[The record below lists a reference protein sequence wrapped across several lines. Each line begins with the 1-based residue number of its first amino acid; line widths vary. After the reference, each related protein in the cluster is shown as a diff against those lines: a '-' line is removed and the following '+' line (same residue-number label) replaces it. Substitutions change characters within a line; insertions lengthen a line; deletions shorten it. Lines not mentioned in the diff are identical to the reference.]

1 MLTTN
6 NKRFFVIVIFGILL
20 LLVMIS
26 NLPTTY
32 TEINAKAEADFLVT
46 AGMFD
51 EYTNSDT
58 LLNMPSK
65 TISEYKTDSSLYK
78 STSSI
83 ETINS
88 QLQLT
93 AEGDDPIVNIVPKA
107 LFMNIG
113 DHLYVGKEYGFYV
126 NTMAQSA
133 NSPNRRSIVM
143 VFDIITMYDSNMRY
157 SLRVEPLFQYE
168 YAYITYGNTP
178 LLISNGDNYVV
189 EVFYFVTQ
197 SIVVPIPRYIDS
209 ALIYYEVEEFYLKD
223 ISFATQILNEQG
235 KNYYDDGYTATT
247 DRGAFFTE
255 VEYTYDGYARTPIN
269 TSLEQDLL
277 FTVDTLSLL
286 LGAVSLSASDPIT
299 GEVCSLLSLALAAG
313 SWAHNFATSN
323 YLIFEESQLSNSN
336 ISSGQVYVNEFPTTL
351 EGQLNATACLIKATG
366 ICVNTNGKDTI
377 LYGTGKNATA
387 KFTISNSGDDYF
399 RIYREIG
406 VQVVD
411 SNGNQKNICNSQY
424 YDTYGTPDIF
434 SLELESEENIYLLS
448 NGSNT
453 ISFMANYLS
462 DYIISVNVS
471 DSVLLKVNN
480 EPVNGESNVFNM
492 RLNANSLNQIEVY
505 GNVDATSGVISI
517 TPSTALTNISIPAT
531 CTYLLA
537 YDVDNIF
544 CKNITISNTSAEI
557 TGIKTFNGSIFEE
570 YVFNSIYTYPASSI
584 STPLTSGMKYFLI
597 SNTSSQEISTNVV
610 LTDVEVLTTGN
621 NTNQTIVGINYT
633 FKKFITPISGQ
644 YSITFDFSDVMVSA
658 CLYDGSFVQ
667 VNTNSSNAT
676 MFTPIINGVY
686 WLGFKY
692 MSSNTNNPIQGNI
705 IVSLANN
712 SYTWKIDGVPVTN
725 GKASLEVGGIYDIEC
740 WVNNCERLGTKV
752 LEQIANLQITNN
764 ILTIDFDVEIK
775 VDKATIMPIGL
786 IDTSEYI
793 PNIKITTLPSTKIS
807 ITGSVNNQTALGFN
821 WQVKPGYNITEF
833 KYAINGVGKPS
844 AIVSSTTGT
853 ISVWDKANSEAEV
866 QLSISIT
873 QVKVGDGNFV
883 AYHGDSTKAIVINS
897 CYAAGT
903 GTSSDPFL
911 ISCIRHFNNINKTS
925 KQGTAYHYK
934 QTINLDFG
942 NTATPRGVAFYGTYT
957 PNGKSIKNIVV
968 SDNSSLV
975 GGLFS
980 ENYGY
985 IYSFSAVSVTI
996 DATHSGVIV
1005 GGLAGKN
1012 YGTLNGALITTVNIT
1027 SRGRTG
1033 AVGGIVGINE
1043 SGASVNGTSVIGNIK
1058 VKSDVGGIIGVNN
1071 GTLNGGLCTANIQY
1085 YQQSL
1090 TNRSVGGV
1098 VGLNNPAGR
1107 ITGTVGY
1114 GGTITFGG
1122 YTGIASSWTGIVSEL
1137 DFAPRM
1143 GRYIGENCASLNNI
1157 VAPTSSQF
1165 GSATIDKTNL
1175 TTLQQVYVE
1184 KYNYI
1189 GNNNV

>member
-1 MLTTN
+1 MLATS
-6 NKRFFVIVIFGILL
+6 NKRFFVIVMFGFLVLL
-20 LLVMIS
+20 IMMS

-32 TEINAKAEADFLVT
+32 IEINAKAEAEFLVT

-51 EYTNSDT
+51 DYTNSDT

-65 TISEYKTDSSLYK
+65 TISEYKTDVSLYR
-78 STSSI
+78 STASI
-83 ETINS
+83 ETINNQHS
-88 QLQLT
+88 LT
-93 AEGDDPIVNIVPKA
+93 VEGDDPIVNIVPKE
-107 LFMNIG
+107 LFINIG
-113 DHLYVGKEYGFYV
+113 DHLYIGKEYGFYV
-126 NTMAQSA
+126 NTIAQST
-133 NSPNRRSIVM
+133 NSPNRRSTVM
-143 VFDIITMYDSNMRY
+143 VFDIIANYDTNMRY

-168 YAYITYGNTP
+168 YAYLTYGNTP
-178 LLISNGDNYVV
+178 LLISNGNDYSVNVY
-189 EVFYFVTQ
+189 YFVSQ
-197 SIVVPIPRYIDS
+197 AVVIPIPRYINS
-209 ALIYYEVEEFYLKD
+209 NFVYAEVEEFYLKD
-223 ISFATQILNEQG
+223 IAFAAQIFNEQG
-235 KNYYDDGYTATT
+235 KNYYDTGYNAVE
-247 DRGAFFTE
+247 DRGSFFTE
-255 VEYTYDGYARTPIN
+255 IEYTYDGYSRDMIN
-269 TSLEQDLL
+269 TPLEQDVL
-277 FTVDTLSLL
+277 FAVDTVSLL
-286 LGAVSLSASDPIT
+286 LGAVSLCVQDPIIST
-299 GEVCSLLSLALAAG
+299 TASVLSLAFAAG
-313 SWAHNFATSN
+313 SWVHNFATTN
-323 YLIFEESQLSNSN
+323 YLIFQDGQLTNEN
-336 ISSGQVYVNEFPTTL
+336 ISSGRVYANEFPTTA
-351 EGQLNATACLIKATG
+351 EGQLNTNACLVKSLG
-366 ICVNTNGKDTI
+366 FCVNTNGQDTI

-411 SNGNQKNICNSQY
+411 SNGNQKSISNSQY
-424 YDTYGTPDIF
+424 YDTYGTPDSIT
-434 SLELESEENIYLLS
+434 LNLESEESIYLLN

-453 ISFMANYLS
+453 ISFTANYLS
-462 DYIISVNVS
+462 DYIISV
-471 DSVLLKVNN
+471 DTTESVLLKVNN
-480 EPVNGESNVFNM
+480 EPVNGEGNVFNM

-570 YVFNSIYTYPASSI
+570 YMFNSIYTYPASSI

-621 NTNQTIVGINYT
+621 NTNQTIVGNNYT
-633 FKKFITPISGQ
+633 FKKFISST
-644 YSITFDFSDVMVSA
+644 T
-658 CLYDGSFVQ
+658 GSFAFTFNFEEVSLEMGLLDA
-667 VNTNSSNAT
+667 SSNIVNVQRTTKTMIYSNMSGIYWICYRAAAT
-676 MFTPIINGVY
+676 HSSSIGEIIINE
-686 WLGFKY
+686 
-692 MSSNTNNPIQGNI
+692 SNDSYQWKVNGTQ
-705 IVSLANN
+705 VLNN
-712 SYTWKIDGVPVTN
+712 SV
-725 GKASLEVGGIYDIEC
+725 SLEVGDSYEIAFIINNVELIEI
-740 WVNNCERLGTKV
+740 WNKMETPFGSVN
-752 LEQIANLQITNN
+752 NN
-764 ILTIDFDVEIK
+764 ILGIAFDAPTNQKLCELVPLGVLDAFGIQPELE
-775 VDKATIMPIGL
+775 VL
-786 IDTSEYI
+786 
-793 PNIKITTLPSTKIS
+793 TLPSSKIS

-925 KQGTAYHYK
+925 KQGTAYHYR

-1033 AVGGIVGINE
+1033 AVGGIVGVNE

-1157 VAPTSSQF
+1157 VTPTSSQF

-1175 TTLQQVYVE
+1175 TTSQQVYVE